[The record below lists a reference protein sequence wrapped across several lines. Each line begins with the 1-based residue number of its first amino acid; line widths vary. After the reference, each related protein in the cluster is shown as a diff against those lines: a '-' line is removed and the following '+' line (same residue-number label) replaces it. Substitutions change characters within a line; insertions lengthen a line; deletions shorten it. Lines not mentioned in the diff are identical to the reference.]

1 MKINTKRITVNKI
14 VRKPGVR
21 INRFGLQGKNSLC
34 TRQRQ
39 LSFAGQHSDVRK
51 IKYTGGTMRNRQLK
65 AVTKVIRSAG
75 VDCPSMKD
83 YYDEHQSY
91 CDDVFEKY
99 ISDIR
104 KTCVV
109 LLENS

>member
-1 MKINTKRITVNKI
+1 
-14 VRKPGVR
+14 
-21 INRFGLQGKNSLC
+21 
-34 TRQRQ
+34 
-39 LSFAGQHSDVRK
+39 
-51 IKYTGGTMRNRQLK
+51 MRNRQLK